1 MKAPEIISL
10 LPYTVPF
17 LFVDTLEEISE
28 NGVRGNYNFAADAF
42 FYKGHFKNY
51 PVTPG
56 VILTECCAQ
65 IGLVSLGIL
74 LINDEVELRNT
85 KIALVQSTMDFF
97 EPVFPGEKVT
107 VVSEKVYYRFG
118 KLKCK
123 VSMSNEQGVVVCSG
137 ILSGMINKNT
147 NE

>member
-28 NGVRGNYNFAADAF
+28 NGVRGSYKFEEDAF

>member
-10 LPYTVPF
+10 LPYTAPF
-17 LFVDTLEEISE
+17 LFVDALEEISK
-28 NGVRGNYNFAADAF
+28 NGVRGSYKFEKDAF